1 MASFKENAEKEL
13 LTVLPSEGRDVRAF
27 LSAAAKQGGFI
38 HIVGK
43 RRNLVF
49 GLASYAECLAVVELL
64 RILYPAEFEIT
75 AEHVRSG
82 VKKGRTEYSVS
93 VPTGFT
99 AQAVEDLC
107 LAEGG
112 LPAFVTESRHAAVS
126 YLKGLFLVCGSVYVP
141 STEGDAEKREGYH
154 FEFAV
159 DGGEYAASLA
169 ALLSE
174 LGVQAK
180 TSERGALTL
189 VYVAPERLDDPAF
202 AETVAARGVALVAV
216 DEAHCISQWG
226 NDFRPSYQRI
236 IEFLGALPARPPVMA
251 LTATATRAVRKD
263 IVGALGL
270 VDPFV
275 VIASF
280 DRPNLSFAVSRPR
293 GRAEKDR
300 MLVAFCRQRA
310 ERSGIVYC
318 SSRRAVEE
326 VCDELRDEGLLATR
340 YHAGLTSEERDRN
353 QDDFLYDRSRV
364 MVATNAFGMGIDK
377 SNVSYVVHYN
387 LPLSLENYYQEAG
400 RAGRDGTRADCLL
413 LYSPGDVHT
422 AEFLLSRSEP
432 REGLTPEQVE
442 ALAERDAER
451 LRQMVFY
458 ATTTECLRAHI
469 LRYFGEEAPAFCGN
483 CGNCLTDFEEVDAT
497 TDALKV
503 VSCVARVAQRGRS
516 VGASMIVDVLRG
528 SRSEKVLRRG
538 FDTLSTYG
546 IMADVPVG
554 RVRELIDELVF
565 RGVLARTGGDYP
577 TIVLTGSS
585 GAFLRREAP
594 WDEPFVLKVARGAPK
609 AARVPAAPEKTRA
622 ATDVS
627 ELDELGQILYAE
639 LTELR
644 GELAREQGVPSY
656 FIFSNATLVDMCAK
670 RPRTREEFLGVSG
683 VGAKKAERYG
693 DLFLARIN
701 G

>member
-1 MASFKENAEKEL
+1 MADLTPLDILRTTFGYPSFRPHQAEIVDAAL
-13 LTVLPSEGRDVRAF
+13 AGRDVLAVMPTSAGKSVCYQVPALALAARTGGLTLVVSPLISLMADQVGALRQTGVAASF
-27 LSAAAKQGGFI
+27 LNSTLSAGE
-38 HIVGK
+38 
-43 RRNLVF
+43 R
-49 GLASYAECLAVVELL
+49 ASVLHG
-64 RILYPAEFEIT
+64 I
-75 AEHVRSG
+75 
-82 VKKGRTEYSVS
+82 
-93 VPTGFT
+93 
-99 AQAVEDLC
+99 
-107 LAEGG
+107 
-112 LPAFVTESRHAAVS
+112 
-126 YLKGLFLVCGSVYVP
+126 
-141 STEGDAEKREGYH
+141 
-154 FEFAV
+154 
-159 DGGEYAASLA
+159 AS
-169 ALLSE
+169 
-174 LGVQAK
+174 
-180 TSERGALTL
+180 GALAL

-202 AETVAARGVALVAV
+202 LETATARGVALLAV

-236 IEFLGALPARPPVMA
+236 IEFLEALPARPPVMA

-263 IVGALGL
+263 IVSALGL
-270 VDPFV
+270 RDPFV

-293 GRAEKDR
+293 GGAEKDR
-300 MLVAFCRQRA
+300 MLVTFVRQHA
-310 ERSGIVYC
+310 DRSGIVYC

-326 VCDELRDEGLLATR
+326 VCDLLRDEGLSATR
-340 YHAGLTSEERDRN
+340 YHAGLSAEERERN
-353 QDDFLYDRSRV
+353 QEDFLYDRARV

-377 SNVSYVVHYN
+377 SNVSYVAHYN

-400 RAGRDGTRADCLL
+400 RAGRDGTKADCLL

-432 REGLTPEQVE
+432 REGLTPEQIE

-469 LRYFGEEAPAFCGN
+469 LRYCGN

-503 VSCVARVAQRGRS
+503 VSCVARIAQRRRS
-516 VGASMIVDVLRG
+516 AGASMIVDVLRG
-528 SRSEKVLRRG
+528 SRGEKVLRRG

-546 IMADVPVG
+546 IMADASAAH
-554 RVRELIDELVF
+554 VRAIIDELVF
-565 RGVLARTGGDYP
+565 HGVLARTGGDYP
-577 TIVLTGSS
+577 TIALTGAS

-594 WDEPFVLKVARGAPK
+594 WDEPFVLKVAKGAP
-609 AARVPAAPEKTRA
+609 RVERIPAAPAKTRA

-627 ELDELGQILYAE
+627 ELDEAGQALYAE
-639 LTELR
+639 LAELR
-644 GELAREQGVPSY
+644 NELAREQGVPSY

-670 RPRTREEFLGVSG
+670 RPRNADELLGVSG

-693 DLFLARIN
+693 ELFLEHIRQAADA
-701 G
+701 

>member
-1 MASFKENAEKEL
+1 
-13 LTVLPSEGRDVRAF
+13 
-27 LSAAAKQGGFI
+27 
-38 HIVGK
+38 
-43 RRNLVF
+43 
-49 GLASYAECLAVVELL
+49 
-64 RILYPAEFEIT
+64 
-75 AEHVRSG
+75 
-82 VKKGRTEYSVS
+82 
-93 VPTGFT
+93 
-99 AQAVEDLC
+99 
-107 LAEGG
+107 
-112 LPAFVTESRHAAVS
+112 
-126 YLKGLFLVCGSVYVP
+126 
-141 STEGDAEKREGYH
+141 
-154 FEFAV
+154 
-159 DGGEYAASLA
+159 
-169 ALLSE
+169 
-174 LGVQAK
+174 
-180 TSERGALTL
+180 
-189 VYVAPERLDDPAF
+189 
-202 AETVAARGVALVAV
+202 
-216 DEAHCISQWG
+216 
-226 NDFRPSYQRI
+226 
-236 IEFLGALPARPPVMA
+236 MA

-326 VCDELRDEGLLATR
+326 VCDELCEEGLLATR
-340 YHAGLTSEERDRN
+340 YHAGLTPEERDRN
-353 QDDFLYDRSRV
+353 QDDFLYDRARV

-516 VGASMIVDVLRG
+516 VGVSMIVD
-528 SRSEKVLRRG
+528 
-538 FDTLSTYG
+538 
-546 IMADVPVG
+546 
-554 RVRELIDELVF
+554 VRELIDELVF

-577 TIVLTGSS
+577 TIALTGAS

-594 WDEPFVLKVARGAPK
+594 WDGPFVLKVARGAPR

-627 ELDELGQILYAE
+627 ELDEIGQILYAE